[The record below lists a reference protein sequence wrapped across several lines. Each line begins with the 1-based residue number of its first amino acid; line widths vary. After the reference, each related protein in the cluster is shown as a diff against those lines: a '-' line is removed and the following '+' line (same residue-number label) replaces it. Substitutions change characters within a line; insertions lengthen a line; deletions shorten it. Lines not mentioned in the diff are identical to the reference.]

1 MSTERTRPTGRL
13 TVHAGATGC
22 LLARVGAPPPPWPRR
37 DLDIGERTRWVSRG
51 TETSRVFRKRR
62 RIDSSRVE
70 SSRGLSLTTDRWCGR
85 GAMGRGRRAALCGV
99 VKQRQPCKSVPECAC
114 PDRFSRLLSSLPPRS
129 HPLLPVSLSLFSFLL
144 RLFFF
149 VRCTFPVPW
158 IKRFWNLHLFFFFFE
173 RMSIVNSQFD
183 CSLRRSINKG

>member
-22 LLARVGAPPPPWPRR
+22 LLARVGAPPPPWTAPRPWYW
-37 DLDIGERTRWVSRG
+37 RTDEVSF
-51 TETSRVFRKRR
+51 SRNGDESSFSKTTTDRF
-62 RIDSSRVE
+62 DSSRVE

-129 HPLLPVSLSLFSFLL
+129 HPLLPVSLFSFLL

-173 RMSIVNSQFD
+173 RMSIVNNQFD
-183 CSLRRSINKG
+183 CSLRCSINKG

>member
-1 MSTERTRPTGRL
+1 MLTSARGRASPS
-13 TVHAGATGC
+13 VNRAAT
-22 LLARVGAPPPPWPRR
+22 LILANGR
-37 DLDIGERTRWVSRG
+37 GEFL
-51 TETSRVFRKRR
+51 EERR
-62 RIDSSRVE
+62 RVEFFENDGGSIRVE

-129 HPLLPVSLSLFSFLL
+129 HPLLPVSLFSFLL